1 MDPVLRF
8 GVIGLGRAATSML
21 PSLAA
26 HPHVRLVAAA
36 DPRPEARERFAA
48 QFQADAYPNAEAL
61 VHRPDVDAV
70 YIATPHQCH
79 AEHVLLAAAHGKH
92 AICEKPMALA
102 LDDCARMNA
111 AVEQAGVRLV
121 IGHTHSFDP
130 PILRM
135 REIIRSG
142 ELGRLGMISAWNYT
156 DFLYRPRRPEELD
169 ESLGGG
175 IIFNQVPHQVD
186 TVRLLGGGLV
196 RSVRAMAGTWDAAR
210 PVPGAAAV
218 FLDFADGAAATI
230 TYSGYDHFRADEFC
244 EWVGEGGQ
252 PANPD
257 RYGEARRALR
267 GVTSPADEAALKAST
282 GFGGARQRHV
292 GGPGAPPHH
301 PHFGVVIASCE
312 RGDLRPS
319 PRGVLVYADD
329 GRREE
334 PVPLGRAAPDKGKVV
349 DELYGAI
356 RDDRPPLHNGRWG
369 TATLEV
375 CLAIVESSRTRREV
389 LLAQQ
394 VPAREQ

>member
-1 MDPVLRF
+1 MEPVLRF

-36 DPRPEARERFAA
+36 DPRSEARERFAA
-48 QFQADAYPNAEAL
+48 QFQADAYADAEAL
-61 VHRPDVDAV
+61 VRRPDVDAV

-79 AEHVLLAAAHGKH
+79 AEHVILAAAHGKH
-92 AICEKPMALA
+92 AICEKPMALTLA
-102 LDDCARMNA
+102 DCARMNA
-111 AVEQAGVRLV
+111 AVEQAGVKLV

-142 ELGRLGMISAWNYT
+142 ELGRLGMINAWNYT

-169 ESLGGG
+169 ERLGGG

-196 RSVRAMAGTWDAAR
+196 QSVRAMAGTWDSAR

-230 TYSGYDHFRADEFC
+230 AYSGYDHFRADEFH

-252 PANPD
+252 PARPD
-257 RYGEARRALR
+257 RHGEARRALLSVAP
-267 GVTSPADEAALKAST
+267 GDEAALKAST

-292 GGPGAPPHH
+292 GGPGAPPSH

-319 PRGVLVYADD
+319 PRGVLVYDD
-329 GRREE
+329 AGRREI

-349 DELYGAI
+349 DELYDAV
-356 RDDRPPLHNGRWG
+356 RTDRLPLHDGRWG

-375 CLAIVESSRTRREV
+375 CLAIVESSRARRDV
-389 LLAQQ
+389 PLTHQ
-394 VPAREQ
+394 VPTRD